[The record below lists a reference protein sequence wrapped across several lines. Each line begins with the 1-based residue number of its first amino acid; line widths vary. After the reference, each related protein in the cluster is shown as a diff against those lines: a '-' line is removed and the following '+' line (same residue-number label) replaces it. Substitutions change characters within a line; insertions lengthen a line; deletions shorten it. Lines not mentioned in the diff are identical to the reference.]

1 MDSPV
6 TNEACEQR
14 RCEIRKHIRDEI
26 RDVMS
31 TFADNRIRVDD
42 WLVRIENKIDNNNSA
57 MLEIT
62 QRMSD
67 KQDEQTK
74 LTLILI
80 AAVAMGTA
88 GIKFGWI

>member
-6 TNEACEQR
+6 TNDACEQR
-14 RCEIRKHIRDEI
+14 RCDMRKLIRDEI
-26 RDVMS
+26 RDVMAAF
-31 TFADNRIRVDD
+31 TDNRVRVDE
-42 WLVRIENKIDNNNSA
+42 WLVRLENKMDANNRA
-57 MLEIT
+57 MLEAT
-62 QRMSD
+62 QRVSD

>member
-6 TNEACEQR
+6 TNGACEQR
-14 RCEIRKHIRDEI
+14 RCEIRKLIRDEI

-31 TFADNRIRVDD
+31 TFADNRIRVDE
-42 WLVRIENKIDNNNSA
+42 WLVRIENKMDANNKT

-80 AAVAMGTA
+80 AAVAMGAA

>member
-14 RCEIRKHIRDEI
+14 RCDMRKLIRDEI
-26 RDVMS
+26 RDVMTVFS
-31 TFADNRIRVDD
+31 DNRTRVDE
-42 WLVRIENKIDNNNSA
+42 WLVRIENKMDTNNKL
-57 MLEIT
+57 MLEVT
-62 QRMSD
+62 QRVSD